1 MPDAEIAEFIRRAG
15 YGEFLPDT
23 VVTFPGRNQN
33 IAGTTTAGADLF
45 AKRVRGSDQVGAGVR
60 RAAQFERLACGQP
73 LRHLRWPVPLAG
85 DPLRGIHVTRWLK
98 NCHTAADEVAD
109 GTFAPE
115 SARELGRA
123 LGELHSLRTPNQLL
137 PREPMPLPNH
147 RILSALSLDQ
157 FVESSAGLIALWRIV
172 QRDPAIAESVRR
184 LREAESSAAAVPV
197 HADLRLDQVL
207 VDGDELVVCDWEE
220 FRGGDAARDVGAVV
234 GEFLFR
240 SVVGIAD
247 EEFPS
252 AGADAGA
259 AADAGGTSSAGRAHE
274 EVMSRGVRR
283 LEAARPA
290 LTAFAEGYRS
300 VRTAPD
306 RGLAVRA
313 VAFAGWHLFDR
324 VLAAAAYR
332 SDLSPV
338 HRAAAGVGRTAL
350 VTPAAFV
357 AVLGLEAV

>member
-1 MPDAEIAEFIRRAG
+1 MPDAQIAEFIREAG

-33 IAGTTTAGADLF
+33 IAGTTSSGADLF
-45 AKRVRGSDQVGAGVR
+45 AKRIRVTGQVGAGLQ
-60 RAAQFERLACGQP
+60 RAGRFERLAFGQS
-73 LRHLRWPVPLAG
+73 LRHLRRPAPLAC
-85 DPLRGIHVTRWLK
+85 DPRRGILVTRWLK
-98 NCHTAADEVAD
+98 NCHTAAEEVAG
-109 GTFAPE
+109 GTFGPA
-115 SARELGRA
+115 SARELGCA
-123 LGELHSLRTPNQLL
+123 LGELHSLAAPTELL
-137 PREPMPLPNH
+137 PREPLPLPNQ
-147 RILSALSLDQ
+147 RILAALSVSQ
-157 FVESSAGLIALWRIV
+157 YVESSAGLIALWRIV
-172 QRDPAIAESVRR
+172 QRDSAMREAVRR
-184 LREAESSAAAVPV
+184 LREAEGSAAAVPL

-207 VDGDELVVCDWEE
+207 VDEGELTICDWEE

-247 EEFPS
+247 EEFPRT
-252 AGADAGA
+252 DAEG
-259 AADAGGTSSAGRAHE
+259 DAVGTPDAGRAHE
-274 EVMSRGVRR
+274 EVMTRGVGR
-283 LEAARPA
+283 LEEARPT

-300 VRTAPD
+300 VRTAAD
-306 RGLAVRA
+306 EGLAARA

-324 VLAAAAYR
+324 VLAAAAFR

-357 AVLGLEAV
+357 AVLGLEGV

>member
-1 MPDAEIAEFIRRAG
+1 MPDAEIAEFIRGAG
-15 YGEFLPDT
+15 YGEFLPET

-33 IAGTTTAGADLF
+33 VAGTTTAGVDLF
-45 AKRVRGSDQVGAGVR
+45 AKRIRLADQLGGGLR
-60 RAAQFERLACGQP
+60 RAGLFERLASGQP
-73 LRHLRWPVPLAG
+73 LRHLRRPAPLGG
-85 DPLRGIHVTRWLK
+85 DPRRGIHVTRWLK
-98 NCHTAADEVAD
+98 NCHTAAEGLARE
-109 GTFAPE
+109 TFGPE

-123 LGELHSLRTPNQLL
+123 IGELHSLDVPPELL
-137 PREPMPLPNH
+137 PREPLPLPNH
-147 RILSALSLDQ
+147 RMLITLSVNQ
-157 FVESSAGLIALWRIV
+157 YVESSAGLIALWRIV
-172 QRDPAIAESVRR
+172 QRDAAIAESVRL
-184 LREAESSAAAVPV
+184 LREAEDAAPAVPI

-207 VDGDELVVCDWEE
+207 VDGGGLLVCDWEE
-220 FRGGDAARDVGAVV
+220 FRRGDAARDVGAVV

-247 EEFPS
+247 DEFPP
-252 AGADAGA
+252 ADAGA
-259 AADAGGTSSAGRAHE
+259 DDLSAPGRAHA
-274 EVMSRGVRR
+274 EVMSRGVGR

-300 VRTAPD
+300 LRTASD
-306 RGLAVRA
+306 QGLAVRA

-324 VLAAAAYR
+324 VLAAAAFR

-350 VTPAAFV
+350 AAPDAFV

>member
-23 VVTFPGRNQN
+23 VVSFPGRNQN
-33 IAGTTTAGADLF
+33 VAGTTTGGADVF
-45 AKRVRGSDQVGAGVR
+45 AKRIRGTGQVRAGLR
-60 RAAQFERLACGQP
+60 RAVRFERLAAEQP
-73 LRHLRWPVPLAG
+73 LKHLRWPAPLAG
-85 DPLRGIHVTRWLK
+85 DPHRGIHVTRWLK
-98 NCHTAADEVAD
+98 NCHTAAEEVAD
-109 GTFAPE
+109 GAFGPE
-115 SARELGRA
+115 PARELGCA
-123 LGELHSLRTPNQLL
+123 LGELHSMSAPAELL
-137 PREPMPLPNH
+137 PRESLPLPNH
-147 RILSALSLDQ
+147 RILSALSVSQ
-157 FVESSAGLIALWRIV
+157 YVESSAGLIALWRII
-172 QRDPAIAESVRR
+172 QRDSAMAEAVRR
-184 LREAESSAAAVPV
+184 LREDESSAAAVPI

-207 VDGDELVVCDWEE
+207 VDRGELLLCDWEE
-220 FRGGDAARDVGAVV
+220 FRRGDAARDVGAVV

-247 EEFPS
+247 EEFPP
-252 AGADAGA
+252 ADGE
-259 AADAGGTSSAGRAHE
+259 ADGTPDPARAHE
-274 EVMSRGVRR
+274 EIMTRGVGR
-283 LEAARPA
+283 LGAALPT
-290 LTAFAEGYRS
+290 LTAFADGYRS

-306 RGLAVRA
+306 PGLAVRA

-324 VLAAAAYR
+324 VLAAAAFR